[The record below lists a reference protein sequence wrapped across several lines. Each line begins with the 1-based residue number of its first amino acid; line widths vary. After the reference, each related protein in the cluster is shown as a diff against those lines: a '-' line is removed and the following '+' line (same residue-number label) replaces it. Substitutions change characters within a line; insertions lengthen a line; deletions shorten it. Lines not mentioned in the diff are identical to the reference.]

1 MDWVR
6 EHVDADTP
14 EGQLAIAYATMTA
27 ELTTL
32 TGQLTDRCGRCQH
45 GPIGCCD
52 RHGRHALGM
61 PEHLLRLQEVEAAR
75 QGFAPT
81 KRPQRCEFHGDRGCT
96 LTLFRATICYS
107 FFCQELIAE
116 LCEADGEELVM
127 PFMNAIAAVYE
138 GPSLKA
144 DPAATLANL
153 EIALAA
159 GRALVA
165 HHRRATEPPVEP
177 GRTRLPIVR

>member
-6 EHVDADTP
+6 ERVDDSTP
-14 EGQLAIAYATMTA
+14 EGRLAIAYATATA
-27 ELTTL
+27 ELTAL
-32 TGQLTDRCGRCQH
+32 TGQLSDRCGRCH
-45 GPIGCCD
+45 LGSIGCCD
-52 RHGRHALGM
+52 RHGRHAIGM
-61 PEHLLRLQEVEAAR
+61 PEHFLRLQEVEAAR
-75 QGFAPT
+75 QGFTPE
-81 KRPQRCEFHGDRGCT
+81 KRPQRCEFHGERGCT

-107 FFCQELIAE
+107 FFCKELIAE

-127 PFMNAIAAVYE
+127 PFMTAIAAVYE

-144 DPAATLANL
+144 DPAATLQNL
-153 EIALAA
+153 EIALEA

-165 HHRRATEPPVEP
+165 HHLRQAEPPVDD

>member
-6 EHVDADTP
+6 EQVDETTAD
-14 EGQLAIAYATMTA
+14 GRLAIAYARATA

-32 TGQLTDRCGRCQH
+32 TSQLSDRCGRCH
-45 GPIGCCD
+45 LGSVGCCD
-52 RHGRHALGM
+52 RQGRHALGM
-61 PEHLLRLQEVEAAR
+61 PDELLRLQNLEAAR
-75 QGFAPT
+75 QGHTPLA
-81 KRPQRCEFHGDRGCT
+81 RPQRCEFHGERGCT

-107 FFCQELIAE
+107 FFCKEIIAE
-116 LCEADGEELVM
+116 LCEVDGEELVM
-127 PFMNAIAAVYE
+127 PFMAAIAAVYE

-153 EIALAA
+153 ELALEA

-165 HHRRATEPPVEP
+165 HRKRQAKPPGE